1 MLLPTTVL
9 RRALVTQVR
18 NTFNDRSRGER
29 PVPASNNALYPRSSV
44 VWRVHGDVTS
54 MMVGGLAALLMQM
67 LHPAALAGVWDHSGA
82 RRDMIGRL
90 RRTARFI
97 AVTTYGDRA
106 AAEEAIARVRAIH
119 EAVSGTLDD
128 GTGYRADDPA
138 LLAWVHVAGAIM
150 FLDAWRRYAE
160 PRMSRADQD
169 RYFAEA
175 ALVAEL
181 LGAEPVPKSRRDA
194 EALIGEFRP
203 QLRADERTR
212 AFRKVVLDAPA
223 ASLKDA
229 PVQKLL
235 MAAAVDLLPAFA
247 REMHGLRSH
256 ALPPVAVRGA
266 TFAVAGTLRWAFG
279 SQSYR

>member
-29 PVPASNNALYPRSSV
+29 PVPASDNALYSRSSV

-54 MMVGGLAALLMQM
+54 MMVGGVAALLMQM
-67 LHPAALAGVWDHSGA
+67 LHPAALAGVWDHSDA
-82 RRDMIGRL
+82 QRDMIGRL

-97 AVTTYGDRA
+97 AVTTYGERA
-106 AAEEAIARVRAIH
+106 AAEQAIARVRSIH
-119 EAVSGTLDD
+119 AAVSGTLDD
-128 GTGYRADDPA
+128 GTDYRADDPA
-138 LLAWVHVAGAIM
+138 LLAWVHDAGAIM

-175 ALVAEL
+175 ALVAEM
-181 LGAEPVPKSRRDA
+181 LGADPVPKSRGDA
-194 EALIGEFRP
+194 EALIDEFRP
-203 QLRADERTR
+203 QLRAGERTR
-212 AFRKVVLDAPA
+212 AFRRLVLDAPA

-247 REMHGLRSH
+247 REMHGLKSQAR
-256 ALPPVAVRGA
+256 PPLAVRGA
-266 TFAVAGTLRWAFG
+266 TFAMAGTLRWAFG